1 MIDLI
6 VVCEGQTE
14 QSFVGDVL
22 AVFLADQGRVL
33 IDPRIVSTSR
43 RGKGGALTADRIMR
57 YLRNT
62 LRERGDT
69 YVTTLFDL
77 YGLVADFP
85 GRGEAER
92 LGDPIERAVA
102 IEATFHEAVVR
113 KTECRRERF
122 IPHIQPYEFESL
134 LFSDV
139 DRFAEVEPAWQASI
153 EDLQEARDSAASPEH
168 INDGRNT
175 HPSNRLRTLLRGKKY
190 QKVLHGK
197 ALSARIGVERMRA
210 ECRHFGAWLERIE
223 RLAPLRRTE

>member
-14 QSFVGDVL
+14 QSFAGDVL

-43 RGKGGALTADRIMR
+43 RGKGGALTADRVMR

-77 YGLVADFP
+77 CGLVPDFP
-85 GRGEAER
+85 GLGEAR
-92 LGDPIERAVA
+92 GLANPIERAVA
-102 IEATFHEAVVR
+102 IEKTFHQTVVR

-139 DRFAEVEPAWQASI
+139 DRFAEVEPAWRASI
-153 EDLQEARDSAASPEH
+153 KSLREVRDSAASPEH
-168 INDGRNT
+168 INDGSNT
-175 HPSNRLRTLLRGKKY
+175 HPSARLRTLLRGKY
-190 QKVLHGK
+190 RKVLHGK
-197 ALSARIGVERMRA
+197 AVATRIGVECMRV

-223 RLAPLRRTE
+223 RLAPLRQTE

>member
-22 AVFLADQGRVL
+22 APFVAGQGPVS
-33 IDPRIVSTSR
+33 ITPRIVSTSI
-43 RGKGGALTADRIMR
+43 RGKGGALTRKRVIR

-62 LRERGDT
+62 LRERRDT

-85 GRGEAER
+85 GRGEAE
-92 LGDPIERAVA
+92 GVSDPIERAVA
-102 IEATFHEAVVR
+102 IEAKFHEVVVR
-113 KTECRRERF
+113 ETGCRPVRF

-139 DRFAEVEPAWQASI
+139 DRFAEVEPAWLASI
-153 EDLQEARDSAASPEH
+153 DDLKEARDSAASPEH
-168 INDGRNT
+168 INDGKNT
-175 HPSNRLRTLLRGKKY
+175 HPSARLRTLLGAKY
-190 QKVLHGK
+190 QKVLHGQ
-197 ALSARIGVERMRA
+197 AVSARIGVERIRM
-210 ECRHFGAWLERIE
+210 ECRHFGEWLQRIE
-223 RLAPLRRTE
+223 RLAPL